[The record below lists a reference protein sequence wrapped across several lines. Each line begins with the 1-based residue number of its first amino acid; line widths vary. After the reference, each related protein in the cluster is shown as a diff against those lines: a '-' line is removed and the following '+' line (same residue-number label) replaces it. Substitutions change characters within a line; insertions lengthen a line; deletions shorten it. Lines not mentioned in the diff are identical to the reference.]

1 MQIPS
6 KYIRYM
12 SGKSYVR
19 GFVVISLISRY
30 MEENGVGTK
39 GTYLEISRAYYDS
52 ILLSDKVKLIRL
64 EYDNAIKEQRKK
76 LKKKR
81 KNKYK
86 IEFDELTGEPLERG
100 FEFSHIRSVSM
111 FKSLCDVIDNG
122 LLVNKNTHRI
132 ITEKGLNDEEELR
145 SLCIEM
151 GWKID
156 WYESYKANFPEFSI

>member
-1 MQIPS
+1 
-6 KYIRYM
+6 M

-76 LKKKR
+76 LKK
-81 KNKYK
+81 
-86 IEFDELTGEPLERG
+86 
-100 FEFSHIRSVSM
+100 
-111 FKSLCDVIDNG
+111 
-122 LLVNKNTHRI
+122 I
-132 ITEKGLNDEEELR
+132 IL
-145 SLCIEM
+145 
-151 GWKID
+151 
-156 WYESYKANFPEFSI
+156 

>member
-76 LKKKR
+76 LKYAYKKMR
-81 KNKYK
+81 
-86 IEFDELTGEPLERG
+86 
-100 FEFSHIRSVSM
+100 
-111 FKSLCDVIDNG
+111 G
-122 LLVNKNTHRI
+122 LL
-132 ITEKGLNDEEELR
+132 
-145 SLCIEM
+145 
-151 GWKID
+151 
-156 WYESYKANFPEFSI
+156 ESHN